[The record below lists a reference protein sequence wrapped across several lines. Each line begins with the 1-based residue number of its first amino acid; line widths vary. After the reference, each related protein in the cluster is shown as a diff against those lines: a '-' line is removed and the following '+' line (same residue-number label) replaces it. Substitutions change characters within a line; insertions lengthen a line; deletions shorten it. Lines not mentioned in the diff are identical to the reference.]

1 MTTVPALLAQLATG
15 TPGFLLAVVVLL
27 AATFLIALAIAIRG
41 TPPEERAAV
50 LRAFAQTLPVRRR

>member
-1 MTTVPALLAQLATG
+1 MTTVPALLTQLAAG
-15 TPGFLLAVVVLL
+15 TPGFLLAVIVVL
-27 AATFLIALAIAIRG
+27 AATFLAALALAIRG